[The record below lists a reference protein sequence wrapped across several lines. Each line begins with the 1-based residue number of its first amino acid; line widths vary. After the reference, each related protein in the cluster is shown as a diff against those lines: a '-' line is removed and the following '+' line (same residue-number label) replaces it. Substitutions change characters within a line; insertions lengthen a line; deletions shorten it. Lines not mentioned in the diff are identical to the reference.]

1 MIEKDDWD
9 EEWDRIPHTPSE
21 YQREIRDMRE
31 RIGAYL
37 KQIEELQTQLHAS
50 NVDWIKSQ
58 DEIQY
63 LREKIKSIRN
73 G

>member
-9 EEWDRIPHTPSE
+9 VEWDRMSHSTFE
-21 YQREIRDMRE
+21 YQLEIRDLRE
-31 RIGAYL
+31 RIAQYL
-37 KQIEELQTQLHAS
+37 KQIEDLQVQLHAA

-58 DEIQY
+58 DEILH
-63 LREKIKSIRN
+63 LREKIKALRD